1 MNDSIETKVV
11 AQIVGYKNLKIAG
24 GMRVEIDL
32 FEARESDILKMV
44 LLANRK
50 EVVTMTLEPYREEDE
65 KKVNDKWGSTKED
78 AIKAAKLPE
87 FKDGEV

>member
-1 MNDSIETKVV
+1 MKEETKVV

-50 EVVTMTLEPYREEDE
+50 EVVEMTLEPYKPKD
-65 KKVNDKWGSTKED
+65 KK
-78 AIKAAKLPE
+78 AKGKKE
-87 FKDGEV
+87 FKDGGKG

>member
-1 MNDSIETKVV
+1 VIKRKKMSEETKVV

-32 FEARESDILKMV
+32 FEARETDILKMV

-50 EVVTMTLEPYREEDE
+50 EVVTMTLEPYRPKEGKVETKG
-65 KKVNDKWGSTKED
+65 KK
-78 AIKAAKLPE
+78 E
-87 FKDGEV
+87 FKDKGAE